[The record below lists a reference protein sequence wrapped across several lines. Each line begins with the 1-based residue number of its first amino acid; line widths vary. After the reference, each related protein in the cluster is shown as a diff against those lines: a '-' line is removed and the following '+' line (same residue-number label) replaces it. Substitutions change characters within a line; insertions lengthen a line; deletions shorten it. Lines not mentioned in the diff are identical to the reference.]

1 MLVNSEMVMPI
12 GSKAPD
18 FSLPNYQNNM
28 VNGNVITLK
37 ELKPATATV
46 VMFICNHCPYVV
58 HIREKLCEVVADYQ
72 EQGVR
77 FIAINSNDIN
87 THPQDGPEFMMQQ
100 GFDFMYLYDASQDVA
115 RAYNAACT
123 PDFYLFDSQLSCF
136 YRGRF
141 DDATPG
147 NNNTVTGRDLTA
159 AIDAL
164 LQGDALYQEK
174 QHPSMGC
181 NIKWSQS

>member
-1 MLVNSEMVMPI
+1 MLVNSEMLMPI
-12 GSKAPD
+12 GSMAPD
-18 FSLPNYQNNM
+18 FSLPNYQNTM
-28 VNGNVITLK
+28 ANGVVVSLK
-37 ELKPATATV
+37 ELKPAAATV

-58 HIREKLCEVVADYQ
+58 HIREKLCEVVASYQ
-72 EQGVR
+72 EKGVR
-77 FIAINSNDIN
+77 FIAINSNDVN

-100 GFDFMYLYDASQDVA
+100 GFDFPYLYDADQDVA
-115 RAYNAACT
+115 KLYNAACT
-123 PDFYLFDSQLSCF
+123 PDFYLFDSQLACF

-147 NNNTVTGRDLTA
+147 NNNIVTGIDLTA

-164 LQGDALYQEK
+164 LQDEKVCKAK